1 MILGPTRKHDLLAL
15 FYTAIYLLTGK
26 CTFQSKEN
34 TQSNDFYVPLKV
46 QIAEQLL
53 KRENWNKNTICQNLP
68 EGEKTSC

>member
-53 KRENWNKNTICQNLP
+53 KREN
-68 EGEKTSC
+68 